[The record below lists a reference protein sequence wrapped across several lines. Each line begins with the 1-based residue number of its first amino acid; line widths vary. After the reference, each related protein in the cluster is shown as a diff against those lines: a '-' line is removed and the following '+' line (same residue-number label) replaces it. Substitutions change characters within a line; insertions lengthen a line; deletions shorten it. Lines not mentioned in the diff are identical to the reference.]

1 MFARLLIFPL
11 ATLCAFPAIAQDG
24 GRSAP
29 PVKPSVAGYLCTFA
43 GKCDGVEAERVSRDA
58 PETKGFRLARP
69 AADNAASETSSVKR
83 PASQPTAAIVRS
95 RPRNGGAYGAAPRRV
110 AGAASVSGAVV
121 GSVGRPRADLMIGFD
136 LNSARL
142 SAEGITATQIFAKS
156 LLTPELQSK
165 RFLIEGHTDLRGGRD
180 LNMALSR
187 ARAKTV
193 ADYLVSLG
201 VKPERLQTR
210 GFGPDI
216 PLPGHRSTDPT
227 NRRVEAE
234 LIS

>member
-29 PVKPSVAGYLCTFA
+29 PAKPSVAGYLCTFA

-69 AADNAASETSSVKR
+69 AADNTADETAGVKR
-83 PASQPTAAIVRS
+83 AAGQPATTIGRGK
-95 RPRNGGAYGAAPRRV
+95 PRGGGTYSAAPRRFAGTGSV
-110 AGAASVSGAVV
+110 QPGAVGAA
-121 GSVGRPRADLMIGFD
+121 GRPRADLMIGFD

-142 SAEGITATQIFAKS
+142 TAEGVTATQIFAKS

-201 VKPERLQTR
+201 VKPDRLQTR
-210 GFGPDI
+210 GFGPDV
-216 PLPGHRSTDPT
+216 PLPGHRTTDPT